1 VRPDVRAF
9 SGWGR
14 GVEKREG
21 RKEENI
27 SLKRKKEEEI

>member
-1 VRPDVRAF
+1 L
-9 SGWGR
+9 GR

-27 SLKRKKEEEI
+27 SVKRKKEEEI